1 MKRLKIVHFHGLSPS
16 DLRLYEK
23 QETRAN
29 MRNRITAVR
38 LVMEGKL
45 GKEVAEICNLHRQ
58 SVSEYV
64 HRFNEGGMDLLLERK
79 FGKGRPYFL
88 TEEQQMELKEII
100 LTSAPS
106 DHGLGTAVSWTT
118 PIISEY
124 IHRTYD
130 VRMTRTGVLRM
141 LWRLSLRYTRPTYVL
156 KKADPEKQRLFSHQL
171 EWIKKT
177 L

>member
-1 MKRLKIVHFHGLSPS
+1 MKRLKITNSHGLSSS
-16 DLRLYEK
+16 DLRSYEK

-29 MRNRITAVR
+29 MRHRITAVR

-58 SVSEYV
+58 TVSEYV
-64 HRFNEGGMDLLLERK
+64 HRFNEGGLDLLLERK
-79 FGKGRPYFL
+79 FGQGRPCFL
-88 TEEQQMELKEII
+88 TEEQQKKLKEVI
-100 LTSAPS
+100 LTSSPS
-106 DHGLGTAVSWTT
+106 DHELGTAVSWTT
-118 PIISEY
+118 PIVSEY
-124 IHRTYD
+124 ILRTYD
-130 VRMTRTGVLRM
+130 VQMTQTGVLRM

-156 KKADPEKQRLFSHQL
+156 KKADPQKQHWFSHQL